1 MKKTIEVGNRV
12 KTMREDKKLSV
23 EDVEERKGLSVVQI
37 KEIED
42 HNILHPLAT
51 LIKSARALSVR
62 LGTFLDDQ
70 DGMGPVVCRK
80 GENME
85 PSLSFTSDNLD
96 NKKHMAYHSLSGS
109 KSGRH
114 MEPFFIN
121 IAPKKDI
128 DFILSSHEGE
138 EFILVLEGGIE
149 INYGENV
156 YTLNTGDTI
165 YYDSIVPHLVRG
177 TDESG
182 AKIVAVIYTPI

>member
-1 MKKTIEVGNRV
+1 
-12 KTMREDKKLSV
+12 
-23 EDVEERKGLSVVQI
+23 
-37 KEIED
+37 
-42 HNILHPLAT
+42 
-51 LIKSARALSVR
+51 
-62 LGTFLDDQ
+62 
-70 DGMGPVVCRK
+70 
-80 GENME
+80 
-85 PSLSFTSDNLD
+85 
-96 NKKHMAYHSLSGS
+96 
-109 KSGRH
+109 